1 MRFALQIA
9 RRYLFAKKS
18 TNAINLIAIISA
30 LGMMFIT
37 AALVLILSVFNGFE
51 DLVISLYNNFNPDL
65 KIVVNKGKV
74 FVPEEH
80 LLNEIKALPEVDN
93 VSLVLEEI
101 AMLSHNDKRS
111 LTHAKGVDEN
121 FTKVSRVD
129 TAMVDGHFILKEGAN
144 NYTVLGYGIQ
154 IELGLN
160 VRSDFSVI
168 NVHLPNRKAKP
179 GSINPD
185 EAFRTKQVRPAGS
198 FSIQEEFDRKYV
210 FFSLDFMRE
219 LLQYDDEISSLEID
233 FADGVDQAE
242 AQEKIT
248 AIMGSD
254 FKVLNR
260 LQQDAFLYKVMNLEK
275 WITFLILSLM
285 MLVASFNIIGSLS
298 MLVIEKSRDIG
309 ILKAMGATKSMIRK
323 IFMIEGSLISILGGF
338 IGMIIALAICLLQQK
353 FKLVK
358 IDGDFFLLDAYPV
371 ALRWIDFVMV
381 FLVVV
386 FISLLASWYPS
397 KKAAERSS
405 LTGKDLAV

>member
-51 DLVISLYNNFNPDL
+51 DLVISLYDNFNPDV
-65 KIVVNKGKV
+65 KIMAKKGKV
-74 FVPEEH
+74 FVPESE
-80 LLNEIKALPEVDN
+80 LLESIQALPEVDN
-93 VSLVLEEI
+93 ISLVLEEM
-101 AMLSHNDKRS
+101 ALLSHNNKRS
-111 LTHAKGVDEN
+111 LANAKGVDKN
-121 FTKVSRVD
+121 FTKVSRLD
-129 TAMVDGHFILKEGAN
+129 TAMVDGHFILQDDIGE
-144 NYTVLGYGIQ
+144 YTVLGYGIQ

-160 VRSDFSVI
+160 VRNDFSIIDVY
-168 NVHLPNRKAKP
+168 LPNRKAKP
-179 GSINPD
+179 SSINPE
-185 EAFRTKQVRPAGS
+185 EAFRIKQVRPAGS

-210 FFSLDFMRE
+210 FFSIDFMRE
-219 LLQYDDEISSLEID
+219 LLQYENEVSSIEVD
-233 FADGVDQAE
+233 FADNID
-242 AQEKIT
+242 QEKAQAKIT
-248 AIMGSD
+248 ELMGSD

-260 LQQDAFLYKVMNLEK
+260 LQQDAFLYKVMSMEK

-309 ILKAMGATKSMIRK
+309 ILRAMGATKSMIRK

-338 IGMIIALAICLLQQK
+338 IGMVIALVICLLQVK
-353 FKLVK
+353 YKLVK
-358 IDGDFFLLDAYPV
+358 IDGEFFLLDAYPV
-371 ALRWIDFVMV
+371 ALRWIDFVSV
-381 FLVVV
+381 FLVVI

-397 KKAAERSS
+397 KKAAEQSS
-405 LTGKDLAV
+405 LTGK